1 LAGGLALSGFPV
13 ITSGFWSKDEI
24 LAHAWN
30 RFLGEGFVS
39 LPFFV
44 WLLLTLAAFLTAF
57 YTGRQ
62 IWLTFFGEPR
72 SDDAE
77 HAQETPLTMTVPLI
91 VLAFFALTLGFAG
104 IPEEIV
110 GEGNNWF
117 HRFIGDQFSP
127 TPLSVPVML
136 LAALLTM
143 GGLFLSW
150 LIYGRNTLKKGQRDP
165 LVKALGPVHAVL
177 KNQYYVD
184 EFYQA
189 TFVRGSLALANLFY
203 QVDYRWVVDPLVNG
217 VGRVGVAMA
226 SAGNYLDEH
235 FVDGT
240 IELVVRLGPAISRL
254 YRLFEIHVLNAVV
267 DSVGQVTEM
276 SGEKLRTIQTGCVQ
290 NYLMVALITVL
301 VMLGLYLVYL
311 L

>member
-1 LAGGLALSGFPV
+1 
-13 ITSGFWSKDEI
+13 
-24 LAHAWN
+24 
-30 RFLGEGFVS
+30 
-39 LPFFV
+39 
-44 WLLLTLAAFLTAF
+44 LLLTLAAFLTAF

-62 IWLTFFGEPR
+62 IWLTFLGRPR
-72 SDDAE
+72 SDRAE
-77 HAQETPLTMTVPLI
+77 HAQESPSTMTIPLI
-91 VLAFFALTLGFAG
+91 VLAFFALTLGFVG

-110 GEGNNWF
+110 GEGKNLF
-117 HRFIGDQFSP
+117 HRFVGDQFSP
-127 TPLSVPVML
+127 TPLSVPILLLSAL
-136 LAALLTM
+136 LAV

-150 LIYGRNTLKKGQRDP
+150 LFYGRDALKQGQKDP
-165 LVKALGPVHAVL
+165 LINALGPVHTIL

-189 TFVRGSLALANLFY
+189 TFVRGSLALASLFY
-203 QVDYRWVVDPLVNG
+203 QVDYRWVVDPIVNA
-217 VGRVGVAMA
+217 VGHAGIALA
-226 SAGNYLDEH
+226 SAGSYLDER

-240 IELVVRLGPAISRL
+240 IELVVRFGATLSRL

-267 DSVGQVTEM
+267 DSVGQVTEI
-276 SGEKLRTIQTGCVQ
+276 SGKKLRTIQTGRVQ